1 MKETTRMNKNI
12 LLGLVASFAML
23 ATFTGCDE
31 EYTLYQGEEYI
42 MFADTLT
49 VLGVENSEEVFDI
62 AIAATTVSDKDR
74 TVAVEVI
81 DKYSNAIEG
90 VHYTI
95 ESNTVTIKAGEMVG
109 NLRIKGIAENITVD
123 YDPEIMLHLITE
135 EKHHWDLYNADTT
148 RVVLRKVCP
157 FDINAFSGYAMI
169 TSTFLYNYVGSYN
182 RLIKTEV
189 DTTEENTI
197 IMRDFY
203 YDGYDVKLR
212 FTTDDPLNPL
222 IEMDDQPL
230 VTTGEA
236 FGTVYGD
243 GMLHIYQP
251 TNYVSYYSACE
262 KFIYQYVT
270 LWVPGMAAG
279 TNTVG
284 TFIHAIEWI
293 SDDEA
298 RVLMNQGY

>member
-1 MKETTRMNKNI
+1 MKETIRMKKNI
-12 LLGLVASFAML
+12 LLGIVASFAML
-23 ATFTGCDE
+23 ATFTGCHE
-31 EYTLYQGEEYI
+31 EYTLYQGNEYI

-49 VLGVENSEEVFDI
+49 VLGVENSEEIFDI

-90 VHYTI
+90 LHYTI
-95 ESNTVTIKAGEMVG
+95 ESNTVIIKAGEMVG
-109 NLRIKGIAENITVD
+109 NLRIKGIAENLTVD
-123 YDPEIMLHLITE
+123 YDPEIMLHLITGE
-135 EKHHWDLYNADTT
+135 EHHWDLYNADTT

-182 RLIKTEV
+182 RLIQTVV
-189 DTTEENTI
+189 DPTEENTI
-197 IMRDFY
+197 IMKDFY

-212 FTTDDPLNPL
+212 FTADDPLNPL

-262 KFIYQYVT
+262 KFIYQYIT

-298 RVLMNQGY
+298 RVLKNQGY

>member
-123 YDPEIMLHLITE
+123 YDPEITLHLITE

-157 FDINAFSGYAMI
+157 FEINAFSGYAMI

-262 KFIYQYVT
+262 KFIYQYIT
-270 LWVPGMAAG
+270 LWVPGMAVG

>member
-1 MKETTRMNKNI
+1 MNKKI
-12 LLGLVASFAML
+12 LTATIVSLVML
-23 ATFTGCDE
+23 VGFTSCQE
-31 EYTLYQGEEYI
+31 ERVVYSGSQYI
-42 MFADTLT
+42 MFADTLS
-49 VLGVENSEEVFDI
+49 VLGVEESEEYADI
-62 AIAATTVSDKDR
+62 YISSTKAMDEDR
-74 TVAVEVI
+74 TLAVEVI
-81 DKYSNAIEG
+81 EQESSAIEG

-95 ESNTVTIKAGEMVG
+95 ESNTVVIKAGELCTSVRIRG
-109 NLRIKGIAENITVD
+109 HYENLAIDENL
-123 YDPEIMLHLITE
+123 PEIKLRLISPEDT
-135 EKHHWDLYNADTT
+135 HWDLYENKGLETK
-148 RVVLRKVCP
+148 VMLQKVCP
-157 FDINAFSGYAMI
+157 FDINAFTGYAMI
-169 TSTFLYNYVGSYN
+169 TSTYLYNYVGGYN

-189 DTTEENTI
+189 DPTEENTI

-222 IEMDDQPL
+222 LEMDDQPL

-236 FGTVYGD
+236 FGTKYGD

-251 TNYVSYYSACE
+251 SNYVSYYSSCE
-262 KFIYQYVT
+262 KFIYQYIT

-284 TFIHAIEWI
+284 TFIQAIEWI

-298 RVLMNQGY
+298 RILQSQGY

>member
-1 MKETTRMNKNI
+1 MSKKI
-12 LLGLVASFAML
+12 LFSAIVSLISLVC
-23 ATFTGCDE
+23 FTSCE
-31 EYTLYQGEEYI
+31 EERTVYSGQQYI
-42 MFADTLT
+42 MFADTLS
-49 VLGVENSEEVFDI
+49 VIGVEDNGEYADI
-62 AIAATTVSDKDR
+62 YISATKAMDKDQ
-74 TVAVEVI
+74 TLAVEVI
-81 DKYSNAIEG
+81 EQESSAIEG

-95 ESNTVTIKAGEMVG
+95 ESNTVVIKAGELSTSIRIRG
-109 NLRIKGIAENITVD
+109 HYENLTVD
-123 YDPEIMLHLITE
+123 ENLPEIKLRLISPEETQWNLYESKGLETKVMLQ
-135 EKHHWDLYNADTT
+135 
-148 RVVLRKVCP
+148 KVCP
-157 FDINAFSGYAMI
+157 FDINAFTGYAMI
-169 TSTFLYNYVGSYN
+169 TSTFLYNYVGGYN

-189 DTTEENTI
+189 DPIEENTI

-236 FGTVYGD
+236 FGTKYGD

-251 TNYVSYYSACE
+251 SNYVSYYSACE
-262 KFIYQYVT
+262 KFIYQYIT